1 MLQVNELRLRDANEL
16 LTHSQALLP
25 LLCFLRAGEIPS
37 ADRVISNTNDRMYHP
52 CLLSVIHRVNMAP
65 AAERNNAVCS
75 QLLFFGYAIAGAQH
89 KGSDVIAIGLMCE

>member
-25 LLCFLRAGEIPS
+25 PLCFLRAGEIPS
-37 ADRVISNTNDRMYHP
+37 ADRGISNTNDGMYHL

-65 AAERNNAVCS
+65 AAERNNAACS
-75 QLLFFGYAIAGAQH
+75 VTLFWLRHRWSPEQGQ
-89 KGSDVIAIGLMCE
+89 